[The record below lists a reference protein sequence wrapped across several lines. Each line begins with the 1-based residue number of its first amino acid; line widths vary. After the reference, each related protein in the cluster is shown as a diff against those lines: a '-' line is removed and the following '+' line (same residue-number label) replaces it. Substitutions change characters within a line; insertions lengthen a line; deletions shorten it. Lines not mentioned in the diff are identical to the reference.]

1 MNSLKNFLT
10 DRCLEAEVF
19 ENRYRYVL
27 NGFMTIGCAVPNG
40 RKIRIEKPVIRNSEE
55 ENLWR
60 EVHKFAQLIPFEPEP
75 NMGRLGEIKA
85 EIQKGT
91 YLTPEVME
99 ETAARLV
106 IRFMKP
112 E

>member
-1 MNSLKNFLT
+1 M
-10 DRCLEAEVF
+10 E
-19 ENRYRYVL
+19 
-27 NGFMTIGCAVPNG
+27 IGCVVPNG

-55 ENLWR
+55 EKLWR
-60 EVHKFAQLIPFEPEP
+60 EVHKFAELIPFEPEP
-75 NMGRLGEIKA
+75 NMGRLHEIKS

-99 ETAARLV
+99 ETCARLA